1 MRNIKI
7 VFCLLSL
14 CAGVMLTLRSYAQD
28 ANYERDYKRAVALYK
43 TGEYA
48 LAMNDLTPLTSRKHQ
63 NGMVPFAH
71 YYYALAA
78 QKTNRLTESR
88 QMLIQLRERY
98 PDWKKMDE
106 ANYLLAELTFREK
119 QFGEAL
125 DYLSEITNASVKK
138 DAEVLKKMYISQ
150 LQDIKYLKG
159 LNKQYPS
166 DKLIAHTLIDL
177 IQKTSNDKADLEL
190 SDELTNRF
198 GATATK
204 PASSAS
210 AVVTPIRQ
218 NANNPQKGYYNVAV
232 VLPFRLKEFSGNQR
246 VRANQFAFD
255 MYEGMKLAKVKLQ
268 QEGILVNMFTYD
280 VGNDPEEMLDIVN
293 NTNFAQTDLIVG
305 PVYNEPAKLAADF
318 AETNHIYYVHPTTL
332 ASDILTNHPNTLML
346 QPSFERQAAQGF
358 EFMRSL
364 PANTNRKVAIYY
376 GSARRDST
384 LAAAYRTKV
393 TEAGY
398 QVADFRKTRE
408 KLDSTAAIT
417 EANKPGH
424 VAVFSGTETDGNKVL
439 NMLIK
444 RRLTAPLLASAS
456 CFNLQ
461 TIQSSS
467 FSGRDVYL
475 MDTEFVDSSKPQVRD
490 FQNLYFT
497 KRNTVPSIYA
507 LQGYDA
513 LLFFGRMLHKYR
525 NQLRSGLDT
534 KTYADDYLLSG
545 FNYLRSNDNQVVP
558 IVQLD
563 DMKWVRVNGQ

>member
-14 CAGVMLTLRSYAQD
+14 CAGVMLTLISYAQD

-106 ANYLLAELTFREK
+106 ANYLLADLTFREK

-125 DYLSEITNASVKK
+125 DYLSEITNVSVKK

-268 QEGILVNMFTYD
+268 D
-280 VGNDPEEMLDIVN
+280 
-293 NTNFAQTDLIVG
+293 
-305 PVYNEPAKLAADF
+305 
-318 AETNHIYYVHPTTL
+318 
-332 ASDILTNHPNTLML
+332 
-346 QPSFERQAAQGF
+346 
-358 EFMRSL
+358 
-364 PANTNRKVAIYY
+364 RK
-376 GSARRDST
+376 S
-384 LAAAYRTKV
+384 
-393 TEAGY
+393 
-398 QVADFRKTRE
+398 
-408 KLDSTAAIT
+408 
-417 EANKPGH
+417 
-424 VAVFSGTETDGNKVL
+424 
-439 NMLIK
+439 
-444 RRLTAPLLASAS
+444 
-456 CFNLQ
+456 
-461 TIQSSS
+461 
-467 FSGRDVYL
+467 
-475 MDTEFVDSSKPQVRD
+475 
-490 FQNLYFT
+490 
-497 KRNTVPSIYA
+497 
-507 LQGYDA
+507 
-513 LLFFGRMLHKYR
+513 
-525 NQLRSGLDT
+525 
-534 KTYADDYLLSG
+534 
-545 FNYLRSNDNQVVP
+545 VV
-558 IVQLD
+558 
-563 DMKWVRVNGQ
+563 